1 MAEWHDEIRIGRNSG
16 VFRGR
21 IPIHAPVF
29 PSSGRE
35 IRNKRN
41 AGTAAASSV
50 VDLWK
55 FIHRDQ
61 AKLTERK
68 PVVDGR
74 WSLLHYPAR
83 NSADRDPTVFH
94 FNTYSIHGENW
105 LRQDFEL
112 AADGL
117 PSLLCLAPSVLPKSA
132 EGYSP
137 WNIP

>member
-1 MAEWHDEIRIGRNSG
+1 MA
-16 VFRGR
+16 
-21 IPIHAPVF
+21 
-29 PSSGRE
+29 
-35 IRNKRN
+35 
-41 AGTAAASSV
+41 
-50 VDLWK
+50 
-55 FIHRDQ
+55 
-61 AKLTERK
+61 
-68 PVVDGR
+68 DGR
-74 WSLLHYPAR
+74 PLHYPAR

-117 PSLLCLAPSVLPKSA
+117 PSLLRFRPSVLPKSA